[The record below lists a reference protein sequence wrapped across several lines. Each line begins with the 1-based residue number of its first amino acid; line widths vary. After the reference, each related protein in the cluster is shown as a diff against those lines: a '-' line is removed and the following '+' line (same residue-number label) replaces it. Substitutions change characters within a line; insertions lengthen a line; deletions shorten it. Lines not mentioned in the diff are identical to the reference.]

1 MSAKIYTIACGKGG
15 VAKTTTAIS
24 LASGFAAKEKPALLI
39 DGDPQGQ
46 VSRGLGLQME
56 PSMWSWI
63 VAGRPFT
70 ETIKPSGRNGLSLI
84 PGDWQTAEAQTL
96 LALRQAPLN
105 YFTLAL
111 RPLHKSNLRGI
122 FFDTSPSLG
131 GLQERALFA
140 ADFVII
146 PTACTFLGVDAVAS
160 TYATIESNYNQGWK
174 GEILGFLPTFYD
186 AREKDSK
193 ESLEELRA
201 IYGEGGWGHAIFEPI
216 RARTVLKGC
225 SANGQTI
232 WEYAHDSDSWH
243 DYGNLLNRVLET
255 L

>member
-24 LASGFAAKEKPALLI
+24 LASGFAARGKSALLI

-56 PSMWSWI
+56 PCIWNWL

-70 ETIKPSGRNGLSLI
+70 ETIKPSGRPELSLI
-84 PGDWQTAEAQTL
+84 PGDWQTAEAQTI

-105 YFTLAL
+105 FFALAM
-111 RPLHKSNLRGI
+111 RPLIKSKLRGI

-146 PTACTFLGVDAVAS
+146 PTVCTFLGVDAVAS
-160 TYATIESNYNQGWK
+160 TYATIESNINQGWK
-174 GEILGFLPTFYD
+174 GTLLGFLPTFYD

-193 ESLEELRA
+193 ESLEELRE
-201 IYGEGGWGHAIFEPI
+201 IYGERGKGHTIFDPI
-216 RARTVLKGC
+216 RDRTVLKRC

-232 WEYAHDSDSWH
+232 WEYAPESESWN
-243 DYGNLLNRVLET
+243 DYGSLLNQVLET